1 MHWTGTLNL
10 IALAFATTV
19 VCFLWLMEGWHWY
32 LAVLIWPV
40 AYIGLPV
47 SIGIVQ
53 GIGLRREKDR
63 TIKKLLDGDE
73 EIVEKLRRGESIR

>member
-32 LAVLIWPV
+32 LAVL
-40 AYIGLPV
+40 
-47 SIGIVQ
+47 IGIVQ